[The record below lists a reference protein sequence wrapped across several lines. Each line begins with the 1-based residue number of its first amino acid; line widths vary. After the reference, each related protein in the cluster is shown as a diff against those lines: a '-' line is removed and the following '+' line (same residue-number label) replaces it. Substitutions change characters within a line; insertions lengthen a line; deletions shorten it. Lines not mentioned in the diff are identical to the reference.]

1 MCHLILFM
9 PLLALPIFWFMPLN
23 LAIPIYTVIVLI
35 SGLSYRLIRKSMKK
49 RPETGTESL
58 IGAEAE
64 VISRLKPGD
73 HAQYLVR
80 SQGELWSA
88 RSPNVLHPGETV
100 NIEAVDGI
108 TLMVKRIHPYQK
120 RTSVAGTN

>member
-9 PLLALPIFWFMPLN
+9 PLIALPIFWFMPPN
-23 LAIPIYTVIVLI
+23 LAIPIYAVIVVI
-35 SGLSYRLIRKSMKK
+35 SGLTYRVIRKSMKE
-49 RPETGTESL
+49 RPKTGAESL

-100 NIEAVDGI
+100 NIGAVDGI
-108 TLMVKRIHPYQK
+108 TLIVKRIRPYQK
-120 RTSVAGTN
+120 RASVAGIN